1 MLTSDFQPYSE
12 TDSLISSTSSE
23 YLSSEIDSV
32 TNENITNLS
41 MTLSTCAKKRSKSRS
56 QKKVKYWTLPTMSSG
71 TFNPSML
78 TARQQLQYLAQK
90 SKLGEESESLELSP
104 LRLDRIKFEEMRSMS
119 LKEQENCTLPNQTKP
134 QMLLSLPPGSPLSTN
149 LVALQMPTSPSNGR
163 KQRPP
168 SSKLTESVPSD
179 KKVRKPN
186 MKRRELLD
194 KLEDRESADEIVTQV
209 RVDEI
214 SLPQCIPTL
223 PSFSPVL
230 LQQEQASSAPVIT
243 INNNS
248 KDESVVDITT
258 FPGNV
263 PKTSVSSL
271 KNYFAFNYQEHR
283 GKHFENFLKDF
294 AKRMGKFNCVE
305 EEMEI
310 IVQRKREEIINKGMI

>member
-230 LQQEQASSAPVIT
+230 LQQEEASSAPVIA

-248 KDESVVDITT
+248 KDEYAAT
-258 FPGNV
+258 FPSNV
-263 PKTSVSSL
+263 PKTVVSVTSP
-271 KNYFAFNYQEHR
+271 KNFAFNYQEHR